1 MLYPYIVGR
10 ELWLGVW
17 SPVAL
22 SIRLV
27 IFFTFAGLTL
37 PAETSVRIASWNLN
51 SLRGGAASQVGLRE
65 LAATHDVIA
74 LQELPGDSRSG
85 FAARLGLPASWH
97 AFGFASNA
105 IAGRYPIRRSGVTEV
120 SVNPPRHLPWVEM
133 ETPQGPLV
141 VYSIHLTYRLT
152 WHPFLEH
159 QRAYEARLLLRDALA
174 FDAPVVLAGD
184 FNSLGWVV
192 GGHEELSVRTLRTAG
207 FQPLVSPGDTHRLLG
222 KLDWIFVR
230 GLRGRAGDTGAYQ
243 GSDHRWIHAQVGPGT
258 PPAQPPAFLATI
270 FPNLGPITIVLL
282 ALVTAAFAFMIR
294 RLAYQWQR
302 PRTKVQPPVPLAPV
316 PADR

>member
-1 MLYPYIVGR
+1 MALHIQV
-10 ELWLGVW
+10 LILFF
-17 SPVAL
+17 VAAL
-22 SIRLV
+22 
-27 IFFTFAGLTL
+27 AL
-37 PAETSVRIASWNLN
+37 PAETPVRIASWNLN
-51 SLRGGAASQVGLRE
+51 SLRGGAASQTGLRD

-74 LQELPGDSRSG
+74 LQELPGDSRPG
-85 FAARLGLPASWH
+85 FATRIGLPASWH

-105 IAGRYPIRRSGVTEV
+105 VAGRYPIRRSGVTEV

-152 WHPFLEH
+152 WHPFLEQ
-159 QRAYEARLLLRDALA
+159 QRAYETRLLLRDALA

-207 FQPLVSPGDTHRLLG
+207 FQPLVSPGGTHRLLG
-222 KLDWIFVR
+222 KLDWIFAK
-230 GLRGRAGDTGAYQ
+230 GLRGRADEMGTYQ
-243 GSDHRWIHAQVGPGT
+243 GSDHRWIQAQVGPST
-258 PPAQPPAFLATI
+258 PPAEPPAFLATI
-270 FPNLGPITIVLL
+270 FPNLDPLAIGVL
-282 ALVTAAFAFMIR
+282 ALVMAAFALMIQ
-294 RLAYQWQR
+294 RLASQWQR